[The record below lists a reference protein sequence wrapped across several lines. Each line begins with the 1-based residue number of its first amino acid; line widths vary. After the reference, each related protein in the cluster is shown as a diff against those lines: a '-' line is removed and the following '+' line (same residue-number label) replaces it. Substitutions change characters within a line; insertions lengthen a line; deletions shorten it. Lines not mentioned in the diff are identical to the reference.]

1 MSDGQIPSYI
11 ARLKRNRRRK
21 KLTGILFL
29 TLIVLGL
36 MLGIYQ
42 AFKNIPMKFKW
53 DKNILSVQTKAEPL
67 KIVIDEALKRTKGTY
82 GIVILNLKTGES
94 FTFNE
99 TKSFEV
105 GSLYKLWIMA
115 LIFKDIQ
122 EGKLSADESIT
133 GDIAD
138 LNRKFNIASDSAEF
152 KNGTMSF
159 TIKSALN
166 QMITISHNYA
176 ALMLTEKVKVS
187 RVKQWLAENGF
198 NDSSVRTE
206 GHSSPVSTPKDIA
219 RFYEK
224 LYKGELGDTQSTQK
238 MLELLKN
245 QKLADGLPKNLPAE
259 VKIANKTG
267 EVGWFKHDSGI
278 VFSEKGDYIIV
289 VMSESN
295 SPGGAQEKIA
305 LISKAVYDYFSK
317 Y

>member
-11 ARLKRNRRRK
+11 ARLQRNRRRK
-21 KLTGILFL
+21 KLTRFLFL
-29 TLIVLGL
+29 SLIVLSL

-67 KIVIDEALKRTKGTY
+67 KIVIDEALKGTKGTY
-82 GIVILNLKTGES
+82 GIVIINLKTGES

-115 LIFKDIQ
+115 LIFKDIR
-122 EGKLSADESIT
+122 EGKLSANESIT
-133 GDIAD
+133 GNVAD
-138 LNRKFNIASDSAEF
+138 LNRKFNIASDSAEL

-159 TIKSALN
+159 TIASALN

-187 RVKQWLAENGF
+187 RVKQWLTENGF

-224 LYKGELGDTQSTQK
+224 LYKGELADTESTQE

-245 QKLADGLPKNLPAE
+245 QKLTDGLPKNLPAE
-259 VKIANKTG
+259 AKIANKTG

-295 SPGGAQEKIA
+295 SPAGAQERIA
-305 LISKAVYDYFSK
+305 VISKAVYDYFTK
-317 Y
+317 